1 MTDTPHP
8 TLGDDDRGEP
18 DEQRDEEHD
27 GVDAPEGVVT
37 RDHATDASDLPA
49 RDRGA
54 NAEKVQ
60 PEAELR
66 ADEDQGA
73 P

>member
-8 TLGDDDRGEP
+8 TLGDDDR
-18 DEQRDEEHD
+18 DEQRDEAHD

-66 ADEDQGA
+66 ADEDQQA
-73 P
+73 T